1 MSLAHISRRLIKHVH
16 NWFSYLKNG
25 LSRKMPEDRL
35 VGKEGYS
42 GLKANLQNLRPF
54 VSRHWWKGLL
64 GAGLIIFTSL
74 LGFPQPLIMRYVV
87 DDVILNRQLGLLFGA
102 ILLLIGIFLAEHL
115 ANLLQKYYFARFE
128 QEVTLDIQK
137 DLLDHT
143 LSLPKSFF
151 DDNQTGYLMSRL
163 SSDVEGLRW
172 FFSGTIVHIFSNTIR
187 CIGGLGLLF
196 YLEWRLAIGVLV
208 ILPFI
213 AISVRYFSR
222 KVHVLSH
229 QSMEKQAM
237 VSSMFQESLSSVS
250 LIKAFSSEA
259 RTTGRLMSGLK
270 GTFQISMEQSTVSS
284 VASFIINSMP
294 AVARGVVLALGA
306 YLVIDGQW
314 TLGSLLAFQAYLG
327 YVFGPAQYLASANLE
342 LQNARASLERVSAL
356 FDIVPEE
363 KIGVGKTVDRLKGE
377 IEFKNV
383 SFSYDDR
390 EPVLEDVSFRIHAG
404 EQVAIVGPSGV
415 GKTTL
420 MSLILRFYRP
430 ASGEIYFDGSPATDY
445 EVGSLR
451 RRIGYVSQ
459 STLLLSG
466 TIMENLR
473 YGNPEANE
481 EQVMQATKAAGI
493 HEFIQSLP
501 AGYKTEIG
509 EKGVNLSEG
518 QKQRLSIARA
528 LVKNPDILVLDEP
541 TSALDSKTEK
551 SIFSMLPS
559 LVRDKTL
566 FVAAHRL
573 STIKNSDSILLLNE
587 NRLIAVGTHQSL
599 LETNEYYRSLVAF
612 QQI

>member
-1 MSLAHISRRLIKHVH
+1 MH
-16 NWFSYLKNG
+16 NWFSYLKRG
-25 LSRKMPEDRL
+25 LSRKLPEDRL
-35 VGKEGYS
+35 AGKEGYS

-54 VSRHWWKGLL
+54 VKRHWWKGLV

-196 YLEWRLAIGVLV
+196 YLEWRMAIGVLV

-259 RTTGRLMSGLK
+259 RTIGRLMSGLK

-306 YLVIDGQW
+306 YFVINGQW

-420 MSLILRFYRP
+420 MSLILRFYKP
-430 ASGEIYFDGSPATDY
+430 ASGEIYFDGSPALDF

-466 TIMENLR
+466 TIIENLR

-551 SIFSMLPS
+551 SIFSTLPS
-559 LVRDKTL
+559 LIRDKTL

-573 STIKNSDSILLLNE
+573 STIKKSDSILLLNE

>member
-1 MSLAHISRRLIKHVH
+1 MH
-16 NWFSYLKNG
+16 NWFSYLKRG
-25 LSRKMPEDRL
+25 LSRKLPEDRL
-35 VGKEGYS
+35 AGKEGYS
-42 GLKANLQNLRPF
+42 GLKANLQNLLPF
-54 VSRHWWKGLL
+54 VKRHWWKGLM
-64 GAGLIIFTSL
+64 GAGLIVFTSL
-74 LGFPQPLIMRYVV
+74 LGFPQPLIMRYVI
-87 DDVILNRQLGLLFGA
+87 DDVILNRQLGLLMGA

-213 AISVRYFSR
+213 AISVRYFSG
-222 KVHVLSH
+222 KVHALSH

-259 RTTGRLMSGLK
+259 RTIGQLMSGLK
-270 GTFQISMEQSTVSS
+270 STFQISMEQSTVSS
-284 VASFIINSMP
+284 VASFIINFMP

-306 YLVIDGQW
+306 YWVINGQW

-390 EPVLEDVSFRIHAG
+390 EPVLEDISFRIHAG
-404 EQVAIVGPSGV
+404 EHVAIVGPSGV

-430 ASGEIYFDGSPATDY
+430 GSGEIYFDGSPATDY

-451 RRIGYVSQ
+451 RRIGYVAQ

-501 AGYKTEIG
+501 AGYKTGIG

-541 TSALDSKTEK
+541 TSALDSMTEK

-559 LVRDKTL
+559 LIRDKTL

>member
-1 MSLAHISRRLIKHVH
+1 VR
-16 NWFSYLKNG
+16 NWFSYLKRG
-25 LSRKMPEDRL
+25 LSRKLPEDRL
-35 VGKEGYS
+35 AAKEGYS

-54 VSRHWWKGLL
+54 VRRHWWKGLM

-74 LGFPQPLIMRYVV
+74 LGFPQPLIMRYLV
-87 DDVILNRQLGLLFGA
+87 DDVILNRQLGLLIGA

-172 FFSGTIVHIFSNTIR
+172 FFSSTIVHIFSSTIR

-196 YLEWRLAIGVLV
+196 YLEWRLAIGALV

-213 AISVRYFSR
+213 VISVRYFSG

-229 QSMEKQAM
+229 HSMEKQAR
-237 VSSMFQESLSSVS
+237 VSSEFQESLSSVS

-259 RTTGRLMSGLK
+259 RTIGRLMSGLK
-270 GTFQISMEQSTVSS
+270 STFQISMEQSTVSS
-284 VASFIINSMP
+284 VANFIINSMP

-306 YLVIDGQW
+306 YFVINGQW
-314 TLGSLLAFQAYLG
+314 TLGSLLAFLAYLG

-390 EPVLEDVSFRIHAG
+390 EPVLEDVSFRIKTG
-404 EQVAIVGPSGV
+404 EHVAIVGPSGV

-459 STLLLSG
+459 SILLLSG
-466 TIMENLR
+466 TIIENLR

-551 SIFSMLPS
+551 SIFSTLPS
-559 LVRDKTL
+559 LIRDKTL

-573 STIKNSDSILLLNE
+573 STIKDSDSILLLNE
-587 NRLIAVGTHQSL
+587 NRLIAVGTHKSL